1 MNRIGIGL
9 YETKRHGTENMP
21 FAVYLSKIPEKLD
34 YYPMHWHEEM
44 EIIYVESGE
53 CLVTIDGKSYHAKKD
68 ELIFISPGMIH
79 AIDQVEKQSSTY
91 YNILFHPDLLINKEE
106 KDEITLNYLKPLLRG
121 EKVFSV
127 RIEGTEPAI
136 KEISLL
142 VHKLISKRRKLKE
155 EGQGFLVKSALFE
168 LLYHL
173 GPYLHSSDQRK
184 TNLHQIAKM
193 KELTE
198 WLNVTLADN
207 IKLEDAAEFCGYSKS
222 YFTKF
227 FRNYTGSSF
236 VAYKNLIRLEKA
248 KTLLEKNEF
257 TGLEVA
263 DLCGYENY
271 SYFIRAFRKL
281 YEITPKQYQ
290 MKMSSGLHG

>member
-1 MNRIGIGL
+1 MNHIGINL

-21 FAVYLSKIPEKLD
+21 FAIYLSKIPEKLG

-53 CLVTIDGKSYHAKKD
+53 CMVTIDGKPFHAKKD
-68 ELIFISPGMIH
+68 ELIFISPGMMH
-79 AIDQVEKQSSTY
+79 AIDQVENQSSIY
-91 YNILFHPDLLINKEE
+91 YNILFHPDLLINREE

-121 EKVFSV
+121 EKVISV
-127 RIEGTEPAI
+127 RIERTEPAN
-136 KEISLL
+136 KEIEFL
-142 VHKLISKRRKLKE
+142 VHKLISKRRKLRE
-155 EGQGFLVKSALFE
+155 EGQGFLIKSVLFE
-168 LLYHL
+168 LFYHL
-173 GPYLHSSDQRK
+173 RPYLHSSDQRK
-184 TNLHQIAKM
+184 TSLHQITKM

-198 WLNVTLADN
+198 WLNETLADN
-207 IKLEDAAEFCGYSKS
+207 IKLDDAAKFCGYSKS

-248 KTLLEKNEF
+248 KMLLEKNEF

-263 DLCGYENY
+263 EQCGYENY

-290 MKMSSGLHG
+290 MKMSSGVYG